1 MLLVTY
7 INLYNKSVM
16 DTLFLVEWSKDH
28 VLTVVAVIITLVLV
42 YHYIIERDK
51 VVKLSKKYRSSIF
64 ETQSKIFL
72 NATQYLIDGNK
83 DLAIKE
89 FLNAV
94 DLNRETIETYFAL
107 GGLFRSNG
115 EIEKAISI
123 HRSLIAR
130 ENISESTRLQGLKEL
145 AVDFDK
151 GGFIDKAIETYK
163 DVLKINRDQQDVIQ
177 ALCRIYED
185 IEDWDQAYNYRIM
198 LSKVGH
204 VNQSET
210 ISHILVQKAKALFE
224 KGQFKACAEEIED
237 AFRFAPSVSAKILRL
252 KLFLV
257 QGKMEDAKGVLLELL
272 KEHPMYAS
280 FIFVSLEEFNNNL
293 PEKQE
298 YLERLKQLKAY
309 FLDLKD
315 LDLMSSPS
323 VVLSKIRLLKSSSR
337 ITDAFELLDYWM
349 KNHGQ
354 SDVLKVEYIK
364 LLIEVNKTDEALGQ
378 TKQLLNNLHS
388 TLTRHYCAQC
398 GYNSDDIF
406 WRCPQCHNWETIQ
419 FRWKV

>member
-1 MLLVTY
+1 MDYAFLL
-7 INLYNKSVM
+7 N
-16 DTLFLVEWSKDH
+16 FGKDH
-28 VLTVVAVIITLVLV
+28 LLTIVALVITLILI
-42 YHYIIERDK
+42 YHYVIEKDK
-51 VVKLSKKYRSSIF
+51 GVKLSKKYRNSIF
-64 ETQSKIFL
+64 EAQSRIFL
-72 NATQYLIDGNK
+72 NATQYLIEGNK

-130 ENISESTRLQGLKEL
+130 ESISESTRLQALKEL
-145 AVDFDK
+145 ALDFDK

-163 DVLKINRDQQDVIQ
+163 DVLKINRDQQDVIHS
-177 ALCRIYED
+177 LCRIYED

-198 LSKVGH
+198 LSKVGQE
-204 VNQSET
+204 NQSET
-210 ISHILVQKAKALFE
+210 ISHILVEKAKALFE
-224 KGQFKACAEEIED
+224 LGQFKACAEELED

-257 QGKMEDAKGVLLELL
+257 LGKMEDANSVLLELL
-272 KEHPMYAS
+272 KEHPMYAT
-280 FIFVSLEEFNNNL
+280 FIFVSLNSFNSKLPQKEE
-293 PEKQE
+293 
-298 YLERLKQLKAY
+298 YTSRLEQLKSY
-309 FLDLKD
+309 FLDLND

-323 VVLSKIRLLKSSSR
+323 VVLSKIRLLKDLHK
-337 ITDAFELLDYWM
+337 TEDAFDLLDGWM
-349 KNHGQ
+349 KNHGH

-364 LLIEVNKTDEALGQ
+364 LLIEVKKTDEALQ
-378 TKQLLNNLHS
+378 HTKGLLDNLHNS
-388 TLTRHYCAQC
+388 LTRHYCSQC
-398 GYNSDDIF
+398 GYNSDEIF
-406 WRCPQCHNWETIQ
+406 WRCPQCHSWETIQ

>member
-1 MLLVTY
+1 MDYSFLL
-7 INLYNKSVM
+7 
-16 DTLFLVEWSKDH
+16 EWGKDH
-28 VLTVVAVIITLVLV
+28 ALTVVAVIITLVLI
-42 YHYIIERDK
+42 YHYVIERDK
-51 VVKLSKKYRSSIF
+51 AVKLSKKYRNSIF
-64 ETQSKIFL
+64 EAQSRIFL
-72 NATQYLIDGNK
+72 NATQYLIEGNK

-94 DLNRETIETYFAL
+94 DLNRETIDTYFAL

-130 ENISESTRLQGLKEL
+130 ENISESTRLQALKEL
-145 AVDFDK
+145 ALDFDK

-177 ALCRIYED
+177 ALCRIFED

-198 LSKVGH
+198 LSKVGQE
-204 VNQSET
+204 NQSET
-210 ISHILVQKAKALFE
+210 ISHILVQKAKALFD
-224 KGQFKACAEEIED
+224 KGQFKACAEELED

-252 KLFLV
+252 RLYLV
-257 QGKMEDAKGVLLELL
+257 LGNMEDANVLLLELL
-272 KEHPMYAS
+272 KEHPMYAT
-280 FIFVSLEEFNNNL
+280 FIFVSLDQFNPKL
-293 PEKQE
+293 PQAAE
-298 YLERLKQLKAY
+298 YKERLQQLKNY
-309 FLDLKD
+309 FLGLKD
-315 LDLMSSPS
+315 VDLMSAPS
-323 VVLSKIRLLKSSSR
+323 VVLSKIRLLKDLQRTS
-337 ITDAFELLDYWM
+337 DAFNLLDDWM

-364 LLIEVNKTDEALGQ
+364 ILIEVGKTDEALAH
-378 TKQLLNNLHS
+378 TKTLLNNLHS
-388 TLTRHYCAQC
+388 SLTRHYCSQC
-398 GYNSDDIF
+398 GYNSDEIF